1 MVNRKLLILAFL
13 FLTSLLVSNIIASKL
28 VYLWG
33 IVLPAAVFIFP
44 ITFVVTDTVTEVW
57 GEEQAREI
65 IWLGFIMNILMIVFL
80 QVAQLLP
87 PAPFWEHQQA
97 FETVLGTVP
106 RIVAASLAAY
116 IISQLHDVWA
126 FNYWKTRT
134 KGRHLWLRNNLST
147 IASQLLDSVI
157 FISLAFGG
165 TVPFSVLLSMI
176 FSQYLVK
183 FIFALLDTPF
193 CYLAVS
199 WARNDTKVY
208 EG

>member
-1 MVNRKLLILAFL
+1 MNRKLLVLAFL
-13 FLTSLLVSNIIASKL
+13 FLTSLLISNIIASKL
-28 VYLWG
+28 VSLWG

-44 ITFVVTDTVTEVW
+44 LTFLVTDTVNEVW
-57 GEEQAREI
+57 GRERAKEI
-65 IWLGFIMNILMIVFL
+65 IWLGFMMNLLMIAFL
-80 QVAQLLP
+80 QLARLLP
-87 PAPFWEHQQA
+87 SAPYWEHQQA
-97 FETVLGTVP
+97 FEVVLGTVP

-126 FNYWKTRT
+126 FNFWRTLT

-147 IASQLLDSVI
+147 MASQLLDSAI

-165 TVPFSVLLSMI
+165 TVPFSVLTTMV

-183 FIFALLDTPF
+183 LFFALLDTPF

-199 WARNDTKVY
+199 WARKEAKAY
-208 EG
+208 GG

>member
-1 MVNRKLLILAFL
+1 MNRKLLILAFL

-126 FNYWKTRT
+126 FNYWKTRPKDVT
-134 KGRHLWLRNNLST
+134 SGCVT
-147 IASQLLDSVI
+147 ICQL
-157 FISLAFGG
+157 
-165 TVPFSVLLSMI
+165 
-176 FSQYLVK
+176 
-183 FIFALLDTPF
+183 
-193 CYLAVS
+193 
-199 WARNDTKVY
+199 
-208 EG
+208 